1 MGPKK
6 TTETSERL
14 AALFDNNEI
23 AYVELPETF
32 DQLRTLLRASATDL
46 IPCLLLDEGIYI
58 FYNSNSSDGLNELA
72 ASKLVVTQKSIGQ
85 FSSTVNVSYI
95 GPVVV
100 VGGKYTQEIGS
111 DLDRQVTD
119 VFNLEPLPVE
129 KFESLLVNS

>member
-72 ASKLVVTQKSIGQ
+72 TSKLVVTQKSKIGRAH
-85 FSSTVNVSYI
+85 V
-95 GPVVV
+95 
-100 VGGKYTQEIGS
+100 
-111 DLDRQVTD
+111 
-119 VFNLEPLPVE
+119 
-129 KFESLLVNS
+129 